1 VASGTPLQGSEQTL
15 TIAEVAERTGL
26 STDTLRYYEKAG
38 LIDRI
43 GRTSGN
49 QRRYAAADLDWL
61 WFLLKLRETGRS
73 IADMQHFAQ
82 LRGAGEVTVA
92 DRLVM
97 LREHRSSLED
107 RIQNLQRSAEALE
120 DKIRYYESLLT
131 EQRGARQG

>member
-1 VASGTPLQGSEQTL
+1 MASGTPLRDGEQTL

-26 STDTLRYYEKAG
+26 SPDTLRYYEKAG
-38 LIDRI
+38 LIERI

-61 WFLLKLRETGRS
+61 EFLMRLRETGMS

-82 LRGAGEVTVA
+82 LRGAGEATVA

-97 LREHRSSLED
+97 LREHHS
-107 RIQNLQRSAEALE
+107 
-120 DKIRYYESLLT
+120 
-131 EQRGARQG
+131 